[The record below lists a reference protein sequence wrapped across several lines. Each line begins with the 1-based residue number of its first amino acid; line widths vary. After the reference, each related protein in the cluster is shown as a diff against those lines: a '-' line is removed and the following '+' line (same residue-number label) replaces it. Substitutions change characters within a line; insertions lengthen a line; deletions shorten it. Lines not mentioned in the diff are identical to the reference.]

1 MMRSS
6 AVPGSRMTGGGSG
19 TGQPPRWSKLIPWM
33 FVGGFAIVIAVNGAL
48 IYFASS
54 SFSGLET
61 DHAYEIGLHYNQ
73 SLEAAAAQEKL
84 GWRGEISLSD
94 PVDGK
99 RALTVLFADK
109 LERPI
114 DGLKVE
120 AHLLRPSN
128 AGMDVN
134 LTLDG
139 KGNGRYVSD
148 VALPAPGNWEI
159 RIVARDSEHSW
170 QKSERL
176 FAK

>member
-6 AVPGSRMTGGGSG
+6 AAPADRGEG
-19 TGQPPRWSKLIPWM
+19 GQPPRWSRLIPWM

-48 IYFASS
+48 IYYAQS

-61 DHAYEIGLHYNQ
+61 EHAYDRGLDYNRT
-73 SLEAAAAQEKL
+73 LEAAAAQEKL
-84 GWRGEISLSD
+84 GWRGDVALAQAA
-94 PVDGK
+94 DGK
-99 RALTVLFADK
+99 HELAVLFADR

-120 AHLLRPSN
+120 AHLLRPAN
-128 AGMDVN
+128 AGMDLD
-134 LTLDG
+134 LTLHG
-139 KGNGRYVSD
+139 QGNGRYAAA
-148 VALPAPGNWEI
+148 VALPALGQWEI
-159 RIVARDSEHSW
+159 RIVARDHQNSW

>member
-1 MMRSS
+1 MTRSS
-6 AVPGSRMTGGGSG
+6 AVPGNRMTGDSSG
-19 TGQPPRWSKLIPWM
+19 AGQAPRWSKLIPWM

-48 IYFASS
+48 IYFANS

-84 GWRGEISLSD
+84 GWRGEISLSE
-94 PVDGK
+94 PSDGQ
-99 RALTVLFADK
+99 RALSVLFADK

-134 LTLDG
+134 LVLDG

-148 VALPAPGNWEI
+148 VTLPAPGNWDV
-159 RIVARDSEHSW
+159 RIVAHDNEHSW

>member
-6 AVPGSRMTGGGSG
+6 AVPGNSMTGGGSG
-19 TGQPPRWSKLIPWM
+19 AEQPPRWTRFIPWM

-61 DHAYEIGLHYNQ
+61 DHAYETGLHYNQ

-84 GWRGEISLSD
+84 GWRGEISLSE
-94 PVDGK
+94 PTGGT

-128 AGMDVN
+128 AGMDLN
-134 LTLDG
+134 LVLDG

-159 RIVARDSEHSW
+159 RIVARDNERSW